1 MIIHSFLKRELKEI
15 LENRFNSIVI
25 YNYEIE
31 YSCSDSG
38 CVSDWICRCG
48 RIYDARVTHV
58 DLIRMSEQIYDFI
71 MNPMTKSG
79 KRNSKIDTIFYGGRQ
94 IDIYCI
100 NRIVTKYKIF
110 NPDVWTV
117 GVVGGYY
124 GDEIGDVYLDKITF
138 NLIIELCEKVLSF
151 DNLSDKIKYVLS
163 IEYGYLL
170 DDIYNSEFDLI
181 EIDKS
186 DIDFSAL
193 NKNYISNIE
202 KSLPLKHNNYIF
214 YGDDYNLPRGI
225 VRKFGNK
232 YKIVD
237 GYHRIL
243 SAGDDKFKVF
253 ISFHP

>member
-1 MIIHSFLKRELKEI
+1 
-15 LENRFNSIVI
+15 LENRFNDIVL
-25 YNYEIE
+25 YDYETD

-38 CVSDWICRCG
+38 CVSEGICRCG
-48 RIYDARVTHV
+48 QIYDARVTHV
-58 DLIRMSEQIYDFI
+58 DIMRMSEHIYDEL
-71 MNPMTKSG
+71 MHPRTKSG
-79 KRNSKIDTIFYGGRQ
+79 KRNLKIDTIFYGGEQ

-100 NRIVTKYKIF
+100 NRIITKYKLYHSDTWNIS
-110 NPDVWTV
+110 
-117 GVVGGYY
+117 VVGGYY

-170 DDIYNSEFDLI
+170 DDISNSEFNLI

-193 NKNYISNIE
+193 NKNHISNIE
-202 KSLPLKHNNYIF
+202 KSLPLKYNNYIF
-214 YGDDYNLPRGI
+214 YDEKYTLPRGV

-232 YKIVD
+232 YKIID

-243 SAGDDKFKVF
+243 SAGDNKFKVF
-253 ISFHP
+253 VADQP